1 MNIAMMCNLGAAV
14 SIDITELDD
23 MSKVMNKISAMDYH
37 RADFVNDYEH
47 IAGII
52 MGQCDLD

>member
-1 MNIAMMCNLGAAV
+1 MMCNLGAAV